1 MHRFRFHLEVIIL
14 IIPFI
19 LISLFVV
26 LDQVSKWLIV
36 ANMNLGE
43 SVTVVPGLL
52 DFTYTHNDGMALG
65 IGNEAFRW
73 IFIIVT
79 VAVCAVLIYL
89 MFKPDFKNKL
99 YRASV
104 ACIVGGG
111 IGNLIDR
118 LFNGYVVDF
127 LSLSFFPPVCN
138 IADYF
143 ITAGTIF
150 LVIYI
155 IFYYGKKNKTSTEIS
170 ESTE

>member
-1 MHRFRFHLEVIIL
+1 M

-19 LISLFVV
+19 LIVIFVL
-26 LDQVSKWLIV
+26 LDQISKWLIV
-36 ANMNLGE
+36 ANMQLGE
-43 SVTVVPGLL
+43 SVTVIPGLL
-52 DFTYTHNDGMALG
+52 DFNYTHNDGMALG

-73 IFIIVT
+73 IFIVVT
-79 VAVCAVLIYL
+79 VVVCFALIYI
-89 MFKPDFKNKL
+89 MFKPEFKNKL
-99 YRASV
+99 YFASV

-118 LFNGYVVDF
+118 IFNGYVVDF

-143 ITAGTIF
+143 ITAGTVL

-155 IFYYGKKNKTSTEIS
+155 LFYYGKKDKKIS
-170 ESTE
+170 ENSESEN